1 MGGKK
6 HNYNSWEERTIS
18 EVNVEYHLR
27 SCSGNSL
34 LAAVGN
40 ENREGRMTYVV
51 AKEYLEAFGSNAT
64 INAYT
69 QWRNR
74 HDVVQWLISLVRNDD
89 SLPALSDSYLVP
101 KNKRHGSSIDEEEK
115 PAQGNPIKSFRKK
128 LRSSLVHQKQ
138 DTGRSN
144 AINLVPPKEAGP
156 SEPTDSDLV
165 PKNKRHGSSIDEE
178 EKPAQGNPIKSFRK
192 KLRSSL
198 VHPKQDTGRSNAI
211 NLVPPKEAGPSEPTD
226 SYLVPKNKRHGSSI
240 DEEEKPAQGNPIK
253 SFRKK
258 LRSSLVHQK
267 QDTGRS
273 NAINLVPPKEAG
285 PSEPTDSDLVP
296 KNKRHGSSIDEE
308 EKPAQG
314 NPIKSFRKKL
324 SNAINLVP
332 PKEAGPSEPTDSD
345 LVPKNKRHGSS
356 IDEEEKPAQGNP
368 IKSFRKKLRSS
379 LVHQKQ
385 DTGRSN
391 AINLVPPKEAGPS
404 EPTDSYLV
412 PKNKRHGSSIDEE
425 EKPAQGNPI
434 KSFRKKL
441 RSSLVHQKQDTGRS
455 NAINLVPPKEAGPS
469 EPTDSDLVPK
479 NKRHGSSIDEEEKPA
494 QGNPIKSFRKKLR
507 SSLVHQKQDTGR
519 SNAINLVPPKEAG
532 PSEPTDSYLV
542 PRHKR
547 HGSSIDEEEKP
558 AQGNPIKSFRK
569 KLRSSLVHQKQDTGR
584 SNAINLVPP
593 KDAAASEPTD
603 SDLVPKNKRHG
614 SSIDEEEK
622 PAQRYPIKSF
632 PKKLRSS
639 LVHQKQDTGRSN
651 AINLV
656 PPKEAAASEPT
667 GRFTPRE
674 YSNRVEIFCG
684 ISMRTFRDLCTLVK
698 EPLSNSPR
706 YKFND
711 NRELTVDAKVA
722 IAMRRLKLGKSLNSI
737 GDETGMHSF
746 TADKVTRSFVEAVNG
761 LSHLHG
767 PGAATEGGTSAETL
781 DSAVEEGMSVEKLDR
796 LKEEWKVLTT
806 GMKPEK
812 LRCMIKACCILHNI
826 VTDMND

>member
-1 MGGKK
+1 M
-6 HNYNSWEERTIS
+6 
-18 EVNVEYHLR
+18 HLWITFFL
-27 SCSGNSL
+27 S
-34 LAAVGN
+34 
-40 ENREGRMTYVV
+40 
-51 AKEYLEAFGSNAT
+51 
-64 INAYT
+64 
-69 QWRNR
+69 
-74 HDVVQWLISLVRNDD
+74 
-89 SLPALSDSYLVP
+89 SDSYLVP

-138 DTGRSN
+138 DTGR
-144 AINLVPPKEAGP
+144 
-156 SEPTDSDLV
+156 
-165 PKNKRHGSSIDEE
+165 
-178 EKPAQGNPIKSFRK
+178 
-192 KLRSSL
+192 
-198 VHPKQDTGRSNAI
+198 
-211 NLVPPKEAGPSEPTD
+211 
-226 SYLVPKNKRHGSSI
+226 
-240 DEEEKPAQGNPIK
+240 
-253 SFRKK
+253 
-258 LRSSLVHQK
+258 
-267 QDTGRS
+267 
-273 NAINLVPPKEAG
+273 
-285 PSEPTDSDLVP
+285 
-296 KNKRHGSSIDEE
+296 
-308 EKPAQG
+308 
-314 NPIKSFRKKL
+314 

>member
-1 MGGKK
+1 MSLIQHSTNLNHLLQIHALILKTALDINVVVLTKLLGKILTPIADDISYARNLFDTIPQPDTFMFNTMIRGYLKSNNPEESLSLFTRMCRFDGICIDSFSLSVVLQSCGKLFDSENGGSLHANCLKHGFGSDLFVQTALIEMYGRFGLVDVSRKVFDEIKDPDCISCNVMLGEYVRVREMGLAEEFFDKISDRDLVSWNTMIHGYASIGDVESAQDLFDTIVMLGFMKWRLTLCRLFRLLYSVGTAGFERWPCIKEQTPVPWQSITFRMAGKK

-156 SEPTDSDLV
+156 SEPTDS
-165 PKNKRHGSSIDEE
+165 N
-178 EKPAQGNPIKSFRK
+178 
-192 KLRSSL
+192 
-198 VHPKQDTGRSNAI
+198 
-211 NLVPPKEAGPSEPTD
+211 
-226 SYLVPKNKRHGSSI
+226 
-240 DEEEKPAQGNPIK
+240 
-253 SFRKK
+253 
-258 LRSSLVHQK
+258 
-267 QDTGRS
+267 
-273 NAINLVPPKEAG
+273 
-285 PSEPTDSDLVP
+285 
-296 KNKRHGSSIDEE
+296 
-308 EKPAQG
+308 
-314 NPIKSFRKKL
+314 
-324 SNAINLVP
+324 
-332 PKEAGPSEPTDSD
+332 
-345 LVPKNKRHGSS
+345 
-356 IDEEEKPAQGNP
+356 
-368 IKSFRKKLRSS
+368 
-379 LVHQKQ
+379 
-385 DTGRSN
+385 
-391 AINLVPPKEAGPS
+391 
-404 EPTDSYLV
+404 LV

-532 PSEPTDSYLV
+532 PSEPTDS
-542 PRHKR
+542 
-547 HGSSIDEEEKP
+547 
-558 AQGNPIKSFRK
+558 
-569 KLRSSLVHQKQDTGR
+569 
-584 SNAINLVPP
+584 
-593 KDAAASEPTD
+593 
-603 SDLVPKNKRHG
+603 DLVPKNKRHG

-667 GRFTPRE
+667 GQFTPGE

-684 ISMRTFRDLCTLVK
+684 IPMRTLRGLCTLVK
-698 EPLSNSPR
+698 EPLCNSPK
-706 YKFND
+706 YKFDD
-711 NRELTVDAKVA
+711 NRELTVGAKVA

-737 GDETGMHSF
+737 GNEIGMHSF

-761 LSHLHG
+761 LSHPHG
-767 PGAATEGGTSAETL
+767 PGAATEEGMSAETL

-812 LRCMIKACCILHNI
+812 LRSMIKACCILHNI

>member
-532 PSEPTDSYLV
+532 PSEPTDS
-542 PRHKR
+542 
-547 HGSSIDEEEKP
+547 
-558 AQGNPIKSFRK
+558 
-569 KLRSSLVHQKQDTGR
+569 
-584 SNAINLVPP
+584 
-593 KDAAASEPTD
+593 
-603 SDLVPKNKRHG
+603 DLVPKNKRHG